1 MTPSSPEYHS
11 LLLLLD
17 YRRGFLTIQVP
28 HFVYAKQ
35 IRTASVRSVDKCR
48 EAVVGNRP
56 LWCRVPIS
64 KSYKCYT
71 ELLSV
76 VHAIR
81 SWLEI
86 KLYQALLGHC
96 LVKKALGCHWC
107 NGSWRVEELAFLSL
121 SVYHD
126 QRLGLCSSRAL
137 LSAST
142 PNIQS
147 RLSSHQSASTR
158 F

>member
-1 MTPSSPEYHS
+1 MTTTLPAYRSL

-17 YRRGFLTIQVP
+17 YWRGVLLLEVAYL
-28 HFVYAKQ
+28 VYSGKLRFA
-35 IRTASVRSVDKCR
+35 RWTGVER
-48 EAVVGNRP
+48 AVVGNRL

-86 KLYQALLGHC
+86 KLYQALLG
-96 LVKKALGCHWC
+96 
-107 NGSWRVEELAFLSL
+107 
-121 SVYHD
+121 
-126 QRLGLCSSRAL
+126 AL
-137 LSAST
+137 LGEENSV
-142 PNIQS
+142 IGQ
-147 RLSSHQSASTR
+147 RQ
-158 F
+158 